1 MEGFTGPCIY
11 TATFV
16 SGDSDLSQSS
26 SLAVRSEDKKERR
39 GGRAESIPPFRTCP
53 EISNLWLRGLT
64 LPEPLQFV
72 CSRKLF
78 VLPVE
83 ILDLVVARD
92 SLIYDLVI
100 RRVLKKKERKYIRTM
115 EI

>member
-53 EISNLWLRGLT
+53 EISN
-64 LPEPLQFV
+64 PFV
-72 CSRKLF
+72 APRFNPPGTFAICLLAKIICTPR
-78 VLPVE
+78 
-83 ILDLVVARD
+83 
-92 SLIYDLVI
+92 
-100 RRVLKKKERKYIRTM
+100 
-115 EI
+115 